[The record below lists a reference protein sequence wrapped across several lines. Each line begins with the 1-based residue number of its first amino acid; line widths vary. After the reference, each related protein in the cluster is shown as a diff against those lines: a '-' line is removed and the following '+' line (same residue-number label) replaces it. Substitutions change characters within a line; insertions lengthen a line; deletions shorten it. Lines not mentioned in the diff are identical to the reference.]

1 MMTEPHRYP
10 PRTPQR
16 FALESGETLHHS
28 FLLRTYR
35 FRVEENEPIRDVRY
49 GHLTSTRFVLEPADA
64 ASKEDVIAIP
74 WNDIIEF
81 EFAEGSLAQ
90 QRIAGIDDF
99 MIHCS
104 TKQPVLDDASEVFL
118 FTCGPIGPD
127 RLADPRAHGEAFI
140 ELADD
145 RMLEAFE

>member
-1 MMTEPHRYP
+1 MIDSTLYP
-10 PRTPQR
+10 PRAPRR
-16 FALESGETLHHS
+16 FALDPGESIHHT
-28 FLLRTYR
+28 FLLRTFR
-35 FRVEENEPIRDVRY
+35 FRVEESDPIRDLRY
-49 GHLTSTRFVLEPADA
+49 GHLTSRRFVLEPADD
-64 ASKEDVIAIP
+64 ASREDVISIP

-90 QRIAGIDDF
+90 QRIEGIDDH

-104 TKQPVLDDASEVFL
+104 TKDSVLDDASEVFL
-118 FTCGPIGPD
+118 FTCGPVGTD
-127 RLADPRAHGEAFI
+127 RIADPRAHGEAFI

>member
-1 MMTEPHRYP
+1 MTDSTSYP
-10 PRTPQR
+10 PVPIRC
-16 FALESGETLHHS
+16 FELESGERCVHS
-28 FLLRTYR
+28 FRLDSWRWRL
-35 FRVEENEPIRDVRY
+35 EGGEPIRVSWLA
-49 GHLTSTRFVLEPADA
+49 HFTTKRFLLEPSTAESRD
-64 ASKEDVIAIP
+64 EPIAIP

-99 MIHCS
+99 MVHCS
-104 TKQPVLDDASEVFL
+104 TKETVLDDASEVFL
-118 FTCGPIGPD
+118 FTCAPVLPD
-127 RLADPRAHGEAFI
+127 RIQDPRVHGQAFI